1 MERAFLWFKCAAV
14 HDPVRPVLI
23 RPSAI
28 GWEAKFRRIDL
39 VIERPLRG
47 EELLSRMKGW
57 FTVDVKKVIEIVR
70 QHGKLKMLDDYHL
83 VVETVSEI
91 EMTTLAGQLAEAFGE
106 EAGLE
111 RIAKKKLI

>member
-1 MERAFLWFKCAAV
+1 MERAFLWFKCAV
-14 HDPVRPVLI
+14 MHDPVRPVLK

-57 FTVDVKKVIEIVR
+57 FTVDVKKVIELVR
-70 QHGKLKMLDDYHL
+70 QHGKLKLLDDYHL
-83 VVETVSEI
+83 VVETEGEAGMI
-91 EMTTLAGQLAEAFGE
+91 TLEEQLAEAFGE
-106 EAGLE
+106 EMGLE
-111 RIAKKKLI
+111 RFTKKKLI